1 MSRKIDKVT
10 IKGFK
15 SLREIVDLELRMV
28 NIIVGANGA
37 GKSNFIQ
44 LFRMIQAMLKKNF
57 QSYITEHGGADSF
70 LHNGRKLTKEIFAEF
85 KFGDNSYRFSLLP
98 TSNEN
103 FSISEYRRYSN
114 CNWNVNGV
122 GLLESLLKDY
132 KDEGSSVYLGA
143 RGIGFYIYKAIS
155 QWMVYH
161 FHDTGDSAPMRLS
174 EIVEDNVYLRGD
186 AANLA
191 PFLLGLRDDGPD
203 GKRAY
208 AEIVNAIRLVM
219 PFFDDFILNPKN
231 FGPATKVSLTWRQKG
246 SDYPFQPYHLSDGSI
261 RFICLAAALLQ
272 PNPPS
277 TIIIDEPE
285 LGLHPRAIAI
295 LAELIKI
302 ASSRTQVIVAT
313 QSPLL
318 IDHFD
323 VSDILIAR
331 RKDGGT
337 TLGRLNEEDFK
348 LWLDE
353 YTPGELLVNNIIEG
367 GPVNE

>member
-15 SLREIVDLELRMV
+15 SLREIIDLELKMV

-44 LFRMIQAMLKKNF
+44 LFCMVQAMLKKNF
-57 QSYITEHGGADSF
+57 QSYITEHGGADAF
-70 LHNGRKLTKEIFAEF
+70 LYNGRKVTKEIFAEF
-85 KFGDNSYRFSLLP
+85 RFSKNSYRFSLIP
-98 TSNEN
+98 TINEN
-103 FSISEYRRYSN
+103 FSLSEYRQYLDYS
-114 CNWNVNGV
+114 WNMNGGGV
-122 GLLESLLKDY
+122 ESSLEDY
-132 KDEGSSVYLGA
+132 KDEKSSFYPNSNGV
-143 RGIGFYIYKAIS
+143 GFHIYKAIS

-161 FHDTGDSAPMRLS
+161 FHDTSDSAPMRLS
-174 EIVEDNVYLRGD
+174 EIVQDNAYLRGD
-186 AANLA
+186 AANIA

-219 PFFDDFILNPKN
+219 PFFDDFILKPKN
-231 FGPATKVSLTWRQKG
+231 FGPATKVNLTWCQKG
-246 SDYPFQPYHLSDGSI
+246 SDYPFQPYHFSDGSI